1 MATDMTMKRASH
13 SDETQPF
20 GHASRMAMKA
30 MNRKRRNQEDDVLP
44 PRQAHS
50 HVARK
55 HVAAGR
61 FKRTKTPSISGQS
74 LPVNRLIEVLDHS
87 SLSALL
93 QTVMTHHPE
102 IVQTVSKLAPKPSVS
117 DTIELIKQKAQ
128 SVKANLPY
136 RCDIESDYSY
146 IRVKPH
152 LTELLG
158 CISDFVLD
166 LLPPMES
173 SLQNACIIFDMIT
186 TVIHELPNFSNREF
200 QYTKTMAY
208 EQIANSWLTVLNH
221 HKCTEESEPTS
232 DENAAGP
239 NIEKSIE
246 WLKSIEEMHLLEQ
259 VEKHN
264 DASGNKYS
272 ALVEFV
278 RAELDSFAQ
287 INNSMSNSNTGSIF
301 SDLITVD
308 YSGFSIPARTSH

>member
-1 MATDMTMKRASH
+1 MTARKAVH
-13 SDETQPF
+13 SDEFPPLS
-20 GHASRMAMKA
+20 HASRMAIKA
-30 MNRKRRNQEDDVLP
+30 MNRKRRSQEEDSVSQ
-44 PRQAHS
+44 RQTHGQMS
-50 HVARK
+50 RK
-55 HVAAGR
+55 LAYASR
-61 FKRTKTPSISGQS
+61 YKRTKTPSVSGQN
-74 LPVNRLIEVLDHS
+74 LPVNRLIEVLDHA
-87 SLSALL
+87 SLLALL

-102 IVQTVSKLAPKPSVS
+102 IVQTVSKLAPKPSVN

-128 SVKANLPY
+128 EVKANLPY

-152 LTELLG
+152 LTEFLS

-186 TVIHELPNFSNREF
+186 TMIHELPNFSNKEF

-208 EQIANSWLTVLNH
+208 EQIANLWLTVLNH
-221 HKCTEESEPTS
+221 HKCPDEESAGDETS
-232 DENAAGP
+232 AAGP

-246 WLKSIEEMHLLEQ
+246 WLKTIEEMKLLQQ

-264 DASGNKYS
+264 EVSDNKFVS
-272 ALVEFV
+272 LVEFV

-287 INNSMSNSNTGSIF
+287 INNSVSNSNTGSIF
-301 SDLITVD
+301 LDLITVD